1 MKTLYISDLDGTLL
15 NNNAEITDKSKKLL
29 NEFLSKGNYFSV
41 ATARTGATVIQMLDG
56 VNVNVPVIL
65 MNGVATYDTQKS
77 KYVNVHSFSDKAKK
91 DFLSEVC
98 SFGSPGFLFCIDN
111 DNLSTFYENTNSPNA
126 KSFIKEREEKF
137 GKKFTKVESYLD
149 CIDYS
154 AVYYSYSDTYEK
166 LKPLYEKTKQI
177 EGIRAEFYRDTYH
190 PDFWYFEVCS
200 ENASKYNAVLW
211 LKENY
216 NFDKVV
222 AFGDNLNDIPLF
234 RAADEC
240 YAVENAKEDVKK
252 HATAVIGKNT
262 ENAVAEFLNKNF

>member
-15 NNNAEITDKSKKLL
+15 NNNAEITDNSKKLL
-29 NEFLSKGNYFSV
+29 NEFLSFGNFFSV
-41 ATARTGATVIQMLDG
+41 ATARTGATVIQMLEG

-65 MNGVATYDTQKS
+65 MNGVASYDIEKG
-77 KYVNVHSFSDKAKK
+77 KYVKVHSFSDKAKRE
-91 DFLSEVC
+91 FLSAVC
-98 SFGSPGFLFCIDN
+98 AYGSPGFLYCIDDN
-111 DNLSTFYENTNSPNA
+111 DLSTFYENTNSPNA
-126 KSFIKEREEKF
+126 EIFINEREKKF
-137 GKKFTKVESYLD
+137 GKKFTKVESYMD
-149 CIDYS
+149 CIGHS
-154 AVYYSYSDTYEK
+154 VVYYSYSDTYEK
-166 LKPLYEKTKQI
+166 LKPLYEKTKSI

-211 LKENY
+211 LKEKY

-234 RAADEC
+234 EAADES

-252 HATAVIGKNT
+252 YATAVIGKNT
-262 ENAVAEFLNKNF
+262 EDAVAQFLNKNF